1 MELLATE
8 AWRTRLSEAEPL
20 PDLARRAS
28 PALAADL
35 VRERLLPPGAPVHVF
50 RLYLAPL
57 GLAIAEQLASPWAT
71 LDLDDDDEALLREWG
86 DREEA
91 DAYGRLLGVFGPSF
105 ESVWLA
111 SRAEAEAVT
120 PRTGLQTAIV
130 PNAVGHQSRV
140 ERAARDP
147 EGPLSLLFVG
157 NLAYW
162 PNIEAAEVLAERVLP
177 AVRRLVSGPVQ
188 VMLVGRF
195 EADSPIP
202 GLGELEGVRAVGYAD
217 DLRAHYAAAD
227 VVVVPMSSGAGTR
240 IKVLEAFA
248 YGVPVVSTLL
258 GASGLGAVDGRQLL
272 LAEHPRDIARAIAR
286 LVDQPALARNLVEQ
300 AAALV
305 EGRFSVEVVTRQVLD
320 LVPDV

>member
-20 PDLARRAS
+20 RSDLARRAS

-35 VRERLLPPGAPVHVF
+35 VRERFQLLPGAPVHVF
-50 RLYLAPL
+50 RLYHLRSDWRSRSSSHRRGRRSILTTTTRRCSGSGATGRRRTPT
-57 GLAIAEQLASPWAT
+57 GGSSAS
-71 LDLDDDDEALLREWG
+71 
-86 DREEA
+86 
-91 DAYGRLLGVFGPSF
+91 GPSF

-195 EADSPIP
+195 EADSPIL

-217 DLRAHYAAAD
+217 DLRAHYAASRTSWSYRSTA
-227 VVVVPMSSGAGTR
+227 PARHQGAR
-240 IKVLEAFA
+240 
-248 YGVPVVSTLL
+248 GVRVRRHVGGFEVL
-258 GASGLGAVDGRQLL
+258 GASGLGAVDG
-272 LAEHPRDIARAIAR
+272 
-286 LVDQPALARNLVEQ
+286 
-300 AAALV
+300 AAAPA
-305 EGRFSVEVVTRQVLD
+305 R
-320 LVPDV
+320 